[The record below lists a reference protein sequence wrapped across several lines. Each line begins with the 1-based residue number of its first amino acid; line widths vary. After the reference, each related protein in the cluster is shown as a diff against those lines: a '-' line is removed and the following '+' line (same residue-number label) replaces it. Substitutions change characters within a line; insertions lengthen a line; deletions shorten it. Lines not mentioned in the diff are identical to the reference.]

1 MLVFTL
7 RNLEGATGGVR
18 LATLTY
24 NATALPNDPFSPG
37 WAVARST
44 NVTAAG
50 AKLGGL
56 QTVYVQVRKETP
68 EDHLLYF
75 GTGSF
80 GGSSP
85 ILLALPWTMPPDA
98 PCSDRR
104 QRLEDGD

>member
-1 MLVFTL
+1 MLWPIWGFRMLVFTL

-56 QTVYVQVRKETP
+56 QTVYVQVRKET

-75 GTGSF
+75 FISGRGPLGFLSHPARTT
-80 GGSSP
+80 
-85 ILLALPWTMPPDA
+85 LDDA
-98 PCSDRR
+98 TRCAV
-104 QRLEDGD
+104 L